1 MSAGYLRL
9 LMEDIQI
16 ALGYLR
22 DLPDV
27 RVDGVGLLGFCGGGV
42 LKRKTAPFVLGRPSS
57 VRWTQHTFKEN
68 WYQPYM
74 PLWV

>member
-1 MSAGYLRL
+1 
-9 LMEDIQI
+9 MEDIQI

-57 VRWTQHTFKEN
+57 VRCISGASSIGIATCV
-68 WYQPYM
+68 
-74 PLWV
+74 PLCV